1 MSVAYNCERTGDFG
15 ATRYNRGLL
24 ARPKQSKKGSKA
36 PPKGAAAANLDP
48 SERKMFEGLLRSLV
62 AAEGSGLPE
71 DLSALDEFEDD
82 LDVKH
87 ADVDL
92 PEAEALGENVDPDA
106 PPLPGGLRGG
116 PTAEQLAALEA
127 ELEEEPE
134 EDIDDAELVALLA
147 GGDDDEPLPGAPVE
161 GGGGPAA
168 LLALL
173 GSLAAEPEP
182 EPEPPGQETPA
193 QLIHR
198 ALDRTLTELFAAELV
213 ELTHPAHREDLV
225 EQMMARVLA
234 APSFNQALRAAL
246 DGLVESEHVEEV
258 YGDDAELLGILRR
271 CFDAVNREATAKSD
285 A

>member
-1 MSVAYNCERTGDFG
+1 
-15 ATRYNRGLL
+15 
-24 ARPKQSKKGSKA
+24 
-36 PPKGAAAANLDP
+36 
-48 SERKMFEGLLRSLV
+48 MFEGLLRSLA

-71 DLSALDEFEDD
+71 DLSALDEFDDD
-82 LDVKH
+82 LDANH
-87 ADVDL
+87 ADL
-92 PEAEALGENVDPDA
+92 SAAEASGEGVESDA
-106 PPLPGGLRGG
+106 SLPGGLPLPGGLRGG
-116 PTAEQLAALEA
+116 PTVEQLAALEA
-127 ELEEEPE
+127 ELEDEPE
-134 EDIDDAELVALLA
+134 EDIDDAELVALLS
-147 GGDDDEPLPGAPVE
+147 GGDDDEPLPEAPVE

-173 GSLAAEPEP
+173 GSLSAEPEP
-182 EPEPPGQETPA
+182 EPEPPAQETPA

-213 ELTHPAHREDLV
+213 ELTHPARREDLV